1 MTTTIEKMTCTWCDA
16 DGTQKKCY
24 RCKDACRHPDLAGDW
39 YMKVTPNT
47 GLLPY
52 VICTPPPDASQLLCS
67 NFTRVNACCSSIT
80 ANPRAAP
87 NNRSDTNGV
96 YKWRRYGRTYA
107 SYVDRTRVCTNAS
120 SGLCYRIG
128 PTQVCSL
135 TVEYARACVLG
146 WRMIAGITQAK
157 LYISRTQPRYGCDE
171 YNQCRY
177 RLALVIEGEIGLTWA
192 TQISGGQN
200 ITVNSSGSFCGESY
214 PCSDGSGPNG
224 AWPVGSPPAFNAAS
238 VSVTMHQ
245 FRQVF
250 RRSVDTLEFPM
261 TFDGSNGVGVS
272 CGPQCAASIGSFGPT
287 FGDPPAF
294 ICDPPDDIPG
304 DTGFDTGSVSSCTA
318 ISCADQETYCTAY
331 SNIMDHTSYRNTLT
345 GSSDSGVVTPGSLP
359 DPTLPTSYLVELE

>member
-1 MTTTIEKMTCTWCDA
+1 
-16 DGTQKKCY
+16 
-24 RCKDACRHPDLAGDW
+24 
-39 YMKVTPNT
+39 
-47 GLLPY
+47 
-52 VICTPPPDASQLLCS
+52 
-67 NFTRVNACCSSIT
+67 
-80 ANPRAAP
+80 
-87 NNRSDTNGV
+87 
-96 YKWRRYGRTYA
+96 
-107 SYVDRTRVCTNAS
+107 
-120 SGLCYRIG
+120 
-128 PTQVCSL
+128 
-135 TVEYARACVLG
+135 
-146 WRMIAGITQAK
+146 MIAGITQAK